1 MGIAM
6 MIKLKFFLIGFCTLT
21 GFALL
26 LTTEAAAQIRLNE
39 VEVDTPSGISE
50 PCEFIEVSGP
60 PGSIVPPNTFFLSID
75 GESGNFGFI
84 DYIAN
89 LGGLKF
95 GSNGTITI
103 VTASVPCRGRQ
114 YPAETTMVK
123 STSFAMGFGAETFL
137 LASSLHPKLLFE
149 GQDLDENDD
158 GKLDAKYSLTPIDG
172 MAWVVDTSF
181 EKVYGGAPI
190 IFSGNKELPDAA
202 TRFPNDLTPFSASSW
217 YYGEVAP
224 PDNSTKYAE
233 PRSANFPSGGA
244 LTPGAPNVGG
254 PSSPSSSQTQHRVSR
269 PDE

>member
-1 MGIAM
+1 MAM
-6 MIKLKFFLIGFCTLT
+6 MIKLKLFLIGFCTLT
-21 GFALL
+21 AFVFLI
-26 LTTEAAAQIRLNE
+26 TTEAVAQIRLNE
-39 VEVDTPSGISE
+39 IEVDTPSGISE

-60 PGSIVPPNTFFLSID
+60 PGSVVPPNTFFLSID
-75 GESGNFGFI
+75 GETGNFGFI

-103 VTASVPCRGRQ
+103 VTASVPCRGRE
-114 YPAETTMVK
+114 YPPETTMVK

-137 LASSLHPKLLFE
+137 LVSSRQPKLLFE

-158 GKLDAKYSLTPIDG
+158 GILDQKYALTPIDG
-172 MAWVVDTSF
+172 IAWVVDESF
-181 EKVYGGAPI
+181 EKVYGRAPI

-202 TRFPNDLTPFSASSW
+202 TRFPGDLTPFSASSW

-233 PRSANFPSGGA
+233 PKSANFPSGGA
-244 LTPGAPNVGG
+244 LTPGAPNVGA
-254 PSSPSSSQTQHRVSR
+254 PSLPSQRSQTQRRVSR
-269 PDE
+269 PSQ